1 MNIFL
6 ASLMSFLL
14 SISLTGCG
22 ETPMQPPEQ
31 DAAGVVVP
39 DESAPLPAEPTEDS
53 TMMIDWNSREYSYT
67 VEELSAEVDGH
78 TIYGQIY
85 IPSGIDEPLPAVII
99 SHGYGG
105 THSTNAAYAEEL
117 ARKGLAAYCFDFRGG
132 GSGSRSDG
140 SPLEMTVFT
149 EKTDLEAV
157 LGMIQ
162 GLDYVDSSRIFLMGT
177 SQGGMVSAMTG
188 AAHPDEIKG
197 MMLLY
202 PAFCIPDDARSQYT
216 SADEVPERPTVRSWL
231 SVGHD
236 YVADVL
242 DYDVYADVTTYA
254 KDVLILHGDRDG
266 IVDLSYS
273 QRAAEEYPSAELK
286 VIEGAGHGFG
296 GHSFDESMGCI
307 LEYLGANLS

>member
-1 MNIFL
+1 
-6 ASLMSFLL
+6 
-14 SISLTGCG
+14 
-22 ETPMQPPEQ
+22 
-31 DAAGVVVP
+31 
-39 DESAPLPAEPTEDS
+39 
-53 TMMIDWNSREYSYT
+53 MIDWSSREYSYT

-117 ARKGLAAYCFDFRGG
+117 AQKGLVAYCFDFRGG

-149 EKTDLEAV
+149 EKADLEAI
-157 LGMIQ
+157 LAMIQ
-162 GLDYVDSSRIFLMGT
+162 SLDYVDRERIFLMGI

-188 AAHPDEIKG
+188 AAHPDEVRG

-202 PAFCIPDDARSQYT
+202 PAFCIPDDARSRYA
-216 SADEVPERPTVRSWL
+216 SVDEVPERPTVRSWL

-242 DYDVYADVTTYA
+242 DYDVYEDVSTYE
-254 KDVLILHGDRDG
+254 KSILILHGDQDG

-273 QRAAEEYPSAELK
+273 QRAVETYPSAELK
-286 VIEGAGHGFG
+286 VIKGAGHGFG
-296 GHSFDESMGCI
+296 GRSFDESMDYI
-307 LEYLGANLS
+307 LEYLSANLS